1 MRIESQKFTSF
12 HLLLTAT
19 LAVLCVGILALM
31 PRVHAASSSDERL
44 ITIHDRGEEVGLITE
59 KDTLREVFEEA
70 DINLDKNDL
79 VEPAID
85 EKLVGNN
92 YQVNIYRARPLVII
106 DGMTKQLVM
115 TAYQTPKQIAEHAGI
130 TLHDEDE
137 ATLELT
143 DDLLTDGAS
152 ERMTIDRATAVKL
165 TLFGN
170 TETVYTQAQTVE
182 DFLNEKNIT
191 LTEKD
196 TLTVDENKSISTG
209 MHIEIWRNGKQTVTR
224 KEVIEPPVRQI
235 QDADQPVGYRKVK
248 VAGTPGKKMVTYE
261 IVMRNGKEISK
272 KELQTVIVEQAK
284 EEVVVVGA
292 KPSFSGGFADAL
304 AKLRACESGG
314 NYANKNNPLYRGAYQ
329 FSYSTWANNYGI
341 YDPADAS
348 PAQQDAA
355 ARALYERRGWQPW
368 PHCGASLPD
377 TYR

>member
-1 MRIESQKFTSF
+1 MRIESQKFTVF
-12 HLLLTAT
+12 HILLTVA
-19 LAVLCVGILALM
+19 LAVLCVGIVSVM
-31 PRVHAASSSDERL
+31 PRVHAASTAGERL

-59 KDTLREVFEEA
+59 KDTLSEVFKEA
-70 DINLDKNDL
+70 DITLDKNDL

-85 EKLVGNN
+85 EELVGNN
-92 YQVNIYRARPLVII
+92 YQVNIYRARPVVIV

-115 TAYQTPKQIAEHAGI
+115 TAYQTPKQIAQHANI
-130 TLHDEDE
+130 LLHDEDK
-137 ATLELT
+137 AALELT

-152 ERMTIDRATAVKL
+152 ERMTIDRAIAVKL

-170 TETVYTQAQTVE
+170 TETVYTQAETVA
-182 DFLNEKNIT
+182 DFLKEKDIT
-191 LTEKD
+191 LTKKD
-196 TLTVDENKSISTG
+196 TLAVSEDKAIVEG

-248 VAGTPGKKMVTYE
+248 VAGTPGKKLVTYE

-284 EEVVVVGA
+284 EEVVIVGA
-292 KPSFSGGFADAL
+292 KPSFSGDFAEAL
-304 AKLRACESGG
+304 AKLRSCEGG
-314 NYANKNNPLYRGAYQ
+314 YDSWNPAGPYYGAYQ
-329 FSYSTWANNYGI
+329 FDRGTWAGVSSAPYGNAT
-341 YDPADAS
+341 PAE
-348 PAQQDAA
+348 QDAA

-377 TYR
+377 IYR